1 MTKEQLEL
9 LLKYIDMRDSHY
21 NHVAKTP
28 EGYSLGYSDEE
39 AEIRQDLRNT
49 IGDSEWHEI

>member
-9 LLKYIDMRDSHY
+9 LLEYIDLRTKRALNLPPGIDMHY
-21 NHVAKTP
+21 T
-28 EGYSLGYSDEE
+28 DEE
-39 AEIRQDLRNT
+39 ADLRQDLRNT

>member
-9 LLKYIDMRDSHY
+9 LLEYIDLRAKRALHLPPGIDMHY
-21 NHVAKTP
+21 T
-28 EGYSLGYSDEE
+28 DEE
-39 AEIRQDLRNT
+39 ADLRQDLRNT

>member
-21 NHVAKTP
+21 NHVTKTP

-39 AEIRQDLRNT
+39 LNIRQDLRWT
-49 IGDSEWHEI
+49 LQDEKEI